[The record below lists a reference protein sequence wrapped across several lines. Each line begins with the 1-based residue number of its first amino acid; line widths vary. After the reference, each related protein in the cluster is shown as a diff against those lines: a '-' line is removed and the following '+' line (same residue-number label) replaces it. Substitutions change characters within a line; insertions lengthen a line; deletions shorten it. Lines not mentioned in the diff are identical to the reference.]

1 MRVRL
6 RLGVVAHI
14 FYRGKVLLVHRDNL
28 PHITYPDTW
37 DSITESLEKGE
48 DFETGMR
55 RGLLEEIGVVPASIE
70 MLGVTRAGHGF
81 FFGTLTNAE
90 RRAVFLGS
98 EGQGIGFF
106 GLEEVRELWVG
117 GAIGFHL
124 AAHPEAFRKMA
135 RGMIP
140 SLAELGLQV
149 PVPAG

>member
-55 RGLLEEIGVVPASIE
+55 RGLLEEIGVVQPRSRCSVSPELGMASSSALSRMPRE
-70 MLGVTRAGHGF
+70 ELSSLEARVKELVSSVLKRSG
-81 FFGTLTNAE
+81 N
-90 RRAVFLGS
+90 
-98 EGQGIGFF
+98 F
-106 GLEEVRELWVG
+106 GLEEQLD
-117 GAIGFHL
+117 
-124 AAHPEAFRKMA
+124 
-135 RGMIP
+135 
-140 SLAELGLQV
+140 ST
-149 PVPAG
+149 